1 MTIERHILVLSLFA
15 HLARISNV
23 DPRRMQR
30 HRRASSTSSSS
41 TCERELFLRTRS
53 NSRASIRQ
61 SPSFSTLSSPGG
73 SGSSPV
79 RGTSPIVCGIIPDI
93 GGALGGSVTM
103 GYTGK
108 IKEVFLF
115 SKVYY

>member
-1 MTIERHILVLSLFA
+1 MMIERHILVLSLFA

-30 HRRASSTSSSS
+30 HRRASSSASSSS
-41 TCERELFLRTRS
+41 ACEREHFLRTRS

-73 SGSSPV
+73 SGSPV
-79 RGTSPIVCGIIPDI
+79 RGTSPIVSGIIPDI

-103 GYTGK
+103 GYNVGRRGR
-108 IKEVFLF
+108 
-115 SKVYY
+115 

>member
-1 MTIERHILVLSLFA
+1 MTEQHVLVLSLFA

-30 HRRASSTSSSS
+30 HRCASSTSSTSA
-41 TCERELFLRTRS
+41 CERELFLRTRS

-73 SGSSPV
+73 SSPV

-103 GYTGK
+103 GYSVGRRGR
-108 IKEVFLF
+108 
-115 SKVYY
+115 

>member
-1 MTIERHILVLSLFA
+1 
-15 HLARISNV
+15 
-23 DPRRMQR
+23 MQR
-30 HRRASSTSSSS
+30 HRRASSSSA
-41 TCERELFLRTRS
+41 CERELFMRTRS

-79 RGTSPIVCGIIPDI
+79 RGTSPIVSGIIPDI

-103 GYTGK
+103 GYSVGRRGR
-108 IKEVFLF
+108 
-115 SKVYY
+115 

>member
-1 MTIERHILVLSLFA
+1 MMIERDVLVLSLFA

-30 HRRASSTSSSS
+30 HRRASSTSTSSS
-41 TCERELFLRTRS
+41 ACERELFLRTRS

-61 SPSFSTLSSPGG
+61 SPSFSTMSSPG
-73 SGSSPV
+73 SGSPV
-79 RGTSPIVCGIIPDI
+79 RGASPIVCGIIPDI

-103 GYTGK
+103 GYNVGRRGR
-108 IKEVFLF
+108 
-115 SKVYY
+115 